1 MAEDASDEAKR
12 AQRAARI
19 EQEART
25 QENANTQKDAAQGGT
40 ATQQNEQEDTGD
52 QQRRQAQQRAR
63 AQHTQE
69 AAGNKHAA
77 QQRVLSR
84 FLRGPR
90 TADTRSS
97 EKRHQ
102 PAHKPTGNV
111 DPAFGKAKARDT
123 RRPTKRHRALEQR
136 EMNRNKK
143 GHGKEEE
150 RGASRRLGYVPVHVG
165 FCLTVRC
172 LLGWLLLRAVTVDT
186 CTRAYTLIL
195 VYFLDFLDFSDFF
208 RLFLTLL
215 CVRRLRERKTLDERG
230 KGTSRE
236 ATGTLGHRKRA
247 HAKRRLCTVFLG
259 SNARRGTISRRA
271 R

>member
-1 MAEDASDEAKR
+1 MRLAIAKKVMAEDASDEAHR

-25 QENANTQKDAAQGGT
+25 QENANTQRTQHGAAQQRNRT
-40 ATQQNEQEDTGD
+40 SREDTGD
-52 QQRRQAQQRAR
+52 QHRRHAQQRAR
-63 AQHTQE
+63 AQRKT
-69 AAGNKHAA
+69 AVAGNKHAA
-77 QQRVLSR
+77 QQRLLSR
-84 FLRGPR
+84 FLREPG
-90 TADTRSS
+90 TESTHTN

-102 PAHKPTGNV
+102 PAAKPTGNV

-143 GHGKEEE
+143 GHGKEKE

-195 VYFLDFLDFSDFF
+195 VYFLDFLDFSDFSDF
-208 RLFLTLL
+208 F
-215 CVRRLRERKTLDERG
+215 
-230 KGTSRE
+230 
-236 ATGTLGHRKRA
+236 
-247 HAKRRLCTVFLG
+247 
-259 SNARRGTISRRA
+259 
-271 R
+271 

>member
-1 MAEDASDEAKR
+1 MRLAIAKKVMAEDASDEAHR

-25 QENANTQKDAAQGGT
+25 QENANTQKAAARRRKQRNRTGR
-40 ATQQNEQEDTGD
+40 EDTRD
-52 QQRRQAQQRAR
+52 QHRRQAQQRAR

-69 AAGNKHAA
+69 VAGNKHAA

-102 PAHKPTGNV
+102 AAHNQQAMSTRLSAKQK
-111 DPAFGKAKARDT
+111 ARHAKADKATPCT
-123 RRPTKRHRALEQR
+123 RATRNEPQQKRTWQ
-136 EMNRNKK
+136 
-143 GHGKEEE
+143 GKE

-195 VYFLDFLDFSDFF
+195 VYFLDFLDFLTFSDFSTF
-208 RLFLTLL
+208 VDTSARQK
-215 CVRRLRERKTLDERG
+215 VAG
-230 KGTSRE
+230 KKDT
-236 ATGTLGHRKRA
+236 
-247 HAKRRLCTVFLG
+247 
-259 SNARRGTISRRA
+259 
-271 R
+271 